1 MVRLNDRA
9 NFEQFHELGALIVEP
24 STATLSLLDQFVRS
38 PVAASLLLGSEGS
51 QQTMDIEVTDEEMH
65 GLLIRDLRFP
75 SDTIILSVK
84 RKDEII
90 ISHGY
95 TRLRIGDIVSV
106 VGSNESLEQIRLR
119 FEDLSS

>member
-1 MVRLNDRA
+1 M
-9 NFEQFHELGALIVEP
+9 
-24 STATLSLLDQFVRS
+24 
-38 PVAASLLLGSEGS
+38 AASLLLGSEGS

-84 RKDEII
+84 RNDEII